1 MSGEYVAGLFSDEV
15 GQKCEKMPD
24 FPVITFENGENQ
36 ADEVVTYKDLLLNGC
51 KVARALQR
59 ADIGKGDRF
68 SLVMRNH
75 PEFVYTLLAASLTG
89 AVVVPIDPRSKG
101 NKLSYQI
108 RDSNSKGII
117 FTNEFTPDVEKS
129 LAELP
134 DVKVI
139 GVMYKEGFEKPY
151 LDKYPSLNEIL
162 AGPELGLPDNMNR
175 ELNTPFEVIYTSG
188 TTGDPKGVVIKAHRM
203 PMFKMLAEYIWQYQ
217 PDDKLYTGLSLT
229 HGNAQSVT
237 LVPSLMMGIPS
248 VISRKFTKSRLWD
261 ICRKHGCTTFSLL
274 GGMMMG
280 IYSEPR
286 KQNDA
291 DNPVRKVL
299 SAGTPRSIWE
309 DFERRYNVK
318 IHEWY
323 GAVEGGFAH
332 NPPGDGPI
340 GSFGKP
346 IEGVMEMKIIR
357 DDESECSPGEI
368 GELVVAQ
375 KQGKVEV
382 EYLGKKKASEEKTRG
397 GILRTGDMCHK
408 DENGWLY
415 FDFRKGGGLRRQGDF
430 ILPEY
435 VEKALADLPEVSDVC
450 VYGIPAESGA
460 PGESDIVAAVV
471 TAPGRT
477 LDVKKIYQELTK
489 TLEKGYIP
497 QFLQVVSE
505 IPKTASEKNLDRLL
519 RDEFRKDAANVHEF

>member
-24 FPVITFENGENQ
+24 FPLITFENGENQ

-75 PEFVYTLLAASLTG
+75 PEFLYTLLAASLTG

-117 FTNEFTPDVEKS
+117 FTNEFAPDVEKS
-129 LAELP
+129 LAELS

-248 VISRKFTKSRLWD
+248 VISRKFT
-261 ICRKHGCTTFSLL
+261 
-274 GGMMMG
+274 M
-280 IYSEPR
+280 
-286 KQNDA
+286 
-291 DNPVRKVL
+291 
-299 SAGTPRSIWE
+299 
-309 DFERRYNVK
+309 
-318 IHEWY
+318 
-323 GAVEGGFAH
+323 
-332 NPPGDGPI
+332 
-340 GSFGKP
+340 
-346 IEGVMEMKIIR
+346 
-357 DDESECSPGEI
+357 
-368 GELVVAQ
+368 
-375 KQGKVEV
+375 
-382 EYLGKKKASEEKTRG
+382 
-397 GILRTGDMCHK
+397 
-408 DENGWLY
+408 
-415 FDFRKGGGLRRQGDF
+415 
-430 ILPEY
+430 
-435 VEKALADLPEVSDVC
+435 
-450 VYGIPAESGA
+450 
-460 PGESDIVAAVV
+460 
-471 TAPGRT
+471 
-477 LDVKKIYQELTK
+477 
-489 TLEKGYIP
+489 
-497 QFLQVVSE
+497 
-505 IPKTASEKNLDRLL
+505 
-519 RDEFRKDAANVHEF
+519 